1 MKQELA
7 KLNETANL
15 ELPMNTEGKHDDDS
29 HDVVNEDDVVDVDD
43 VVDEDDEDQMYFM
56 PSVVITSVN
65 KGIWYRNVV
74 MMMIVEC
81 FFFYSI
87 FQN

>member
-43 VVDEDDEDQMYFM
+43 VVDEDDED
-56 PSVVITSVN
+56 
-65 KGIWYRNVV
+65 
-74 MMMIVEC
+74 
-81 FFFYSI
+81 
-87 FQN
+87 